1 MKVLKTPHKSKHIF
15 CWATSQKCKLDQTD
29 LFVTQKVLSFFF
41 YQEALCII
49 RRGYL
54 PTYFS
59 LYFYFL
65 YFHANFILKSVLVW
79 FYKDASLNKPPDY
92 NSFKFL
98 FPLQITSSEDALETS
113 EGTLDKLI
121 LPVTSSET
129 DSSYSIN
136 QSINFLGR
144 TPLIV
149 EVSVSAALSGDDEV
163 SLP

>member
-1 MKVLKTPHKSKHIF
+1 MKRYINKT
-15 CWATSQKCKLDQTD
+15 
-29 LFVTQKVLSFFF
+29 
-41 YQEALCII
+41 
-49 RRGYL
+49 
-54 PTYFS
+54 
-59 LYFYFL
+59 
-65 YFHANFILKSVLVW
+65 
-79 FYKDASLNKPPDY
+79 
-92 NSFKFL
+92 NSFKYL
-98 FPLQITSSEDALETS
+98 FPLQITSNEDPQETS